1 MLQQELSALPPALAL
16 VPASMSII
24 TMMIVVLH
32 IVVNA
37 EDVVVLEQPRQWI
50 FVQTQKLL
58 RLFKNKK

>member
-16 VPASMSII
+16 VPASMSIV

-37 EDVVVLEQPRQWI
+37 EDVVVLQQPRHWI
-50 FVQTQKLL
+50 LVQIQKLL
-58 RLFKNKK
+58 GLLKNKK

>member
-37 EDVVVLEQPRQWI
+37 EDMVALEQPRHW
-50 FVQTQKLL
+50 FLVQIQKLL
-58 RLFKNKK
+58 RLLRNKK